1 MQQPEIDS
9 AVFCDGAHYTII
21 SRENSSILTCP
32 VTSGAGGYTL
42 NRIEGRDI
50 DREIGR
56 LTGHAACI
64 AVDVPTWCRIAGD
77 PLDAVADALADLL
90 TETPTRFE
98 LERLAAASPV
108 LTANTPG
115 IPVFPA
121 GIAPAANSYTLAGCC
136 RSALVR
142 GLSSPELYRT
152 ALTAAGA
159 AISGARRIAANSP
172 DSIASTDG
180 ILTATIGIGG
190 TDTAKI
196 GAICADVLEDGSLLI
211 EGAAWPIADGED
223 ERSFFGFEDTAEEPK
238 NHMREVPAGADGVKR
253 LVDAALAAS
262 CATLSP
268 NTADPASW
276 RASPPRRA
284 SAPCRSP
291 TPRRRHAA
299 PRGPRARARRMGPPG
314 AGRRSRGGASRL
326 GTCVHTAGP
335 HSYHQGNIRTAG
347 AFRAADCLRSFAMEH
362 IVLEYDESTRTALVV
377 ATSGGREPV
386 LSGHASPYIV
396 ADGYDF
402 ESRSWGAGHYFTD
415 IAEAKIDYE
424 RSCRHPYP
432 LAEGKLRDDEFCTIR
447 WCRED
452 IAEALS
458 EYLTYPIPATEKN
471 IDAAIGQLM
480 AHDSFQ
486 DRSIEDGWET
496 IGGIIVEDELDL
508 GFSTKQGVDFYRDAF
523 GLSNFT
529 EAVVW
534 PSSEGDAA
542 FVMTSAVDSED
553 GDLAVYKIDADLI
566 GDSEITVDDI
576 ERLGGKRELCV
587 YKHGFDGIEA
597 IRAFANRVAVD
608 RFDERFGVNNL
619 YGELPDLAPTLRKVT
634 EDARTAVQQ
643 PRDPQAIAAA
653 ALSAAEGGAKG
664 AVEHVGN
671 KR

>member
-1 MQQPEIDS
+1 MQPLEIDS
-9 AVFCDGAHYTII
+9 AVFCDGARYTII

-32 VTSGAGGYTL
+32 VASGAGGYTL
-42 NRIEGRDI
+42 NRVEGRDI
-50 DREIGR
+50 DLELDR

-90 TETPTRFE
+90 CETPTRFE

-159 AISGARRIAANSP
+159 A
-172 DSIASTDG
+172 
-180 ILTATIGIGG
+180 
-190 TDTAKI
+190 
-196 GAICADVLEDGSLLI
+196 
-211 EGAAWPIADGED
+211 
-223 ERSFFGFEDTAEEPK
+223 
-238 NHMREVPAGADGVKR
+238 
-253 LVDAALAAS
+253 
-262 CATLSP
+262 
-268 NTADPASW
+268 
-276 RASPPRRA
+276 

-291 TPRRRHAA
+291 IPRRRRAA
-299 PRGPRARARRMGPPG
+299 PRGPRDRPRRERPPG
-314 AGRRSRGGASRL
+314 AGRRSRGGPSRS
-326 GTCVHTAGP
+326 GTCVHTAGQRP
-335 HSYHQGNIRTAG
+335 YHQGNIRIAG
-347 AFRAADCLRSFAMEH
+347 AFCAPDRLRSFAMEH
-362 IVLEYDESTRTALVV
+362 IVLEYDENTRTALVV

-452 IAEALS
+452 VAAALS
-458 EYLTYPIPATEKN
+458 EYLAYPIPATEKN
-471 IDAAIGQLM
+471 IDTAIGQLM
-480 AHDSFQ
+480 AHDNFQ

-508 GFSTKQGVDFYRDAF
+508 GLSTKQGVDFYRDAF

-553 GDLAVYKIDADLI
+553 GDLAVYKIDAGLI

-587 YKHGFDGIEA
+587 HKHGFDGIEA

-619 YGELPDLAPTLRKVT
+619 YGDLPDLAPTLRKVT

-664 AVEHVGN
+664 AVELVGN